1 MATKTLTV
9 PQVGDWVE
17 IKKPRKGRSF
27 LKKGS
32 VWQVENINQEK
43 QCLKG
48 LGENGYSTE
57 YLWFDEIIP
66 CSPPLVKVEETE
78 PKLSQSFDPAWDDP
92 DSVVNRSNLG
102 DNLPLNDEQ
111 AIAIM
116 DAAKINKLESEVV
129 GENAETIETSLQ
141 PEILDAGSRVA
152 IAIPDLGDTSTL
164 NMKKLLL
171 WAGELPEKEL
181 NQVIDAIVG
190 LRAARF
196 PTGEET
202 STPNGAIE
210 EKMINGCGP
219 YKYLRYW
226 SGGRHRS
233 VYLGKA
239 G

>member
-1 MATKTLTV
+1 MPTTKTLTV

-32 VWQVENINQEK
+32 VWQVENINLEK

-48 LGENGYSTE
+48 VDANGYSTE

-66 CSPPLVKVEETE
+66 SSPPLVKVEETETE

-92 DSVVNRSNLG
+92 NSIVNKSSLGDSSTLNGLG
-102 DNLPLNDEQ
+102 DNLPLNDLGDSSTLNDLGDTSTLNDLGDGSTLNDEQ
-111 AIAIM
+111 AIA
-116 DAAKINKLESEVV
+116 
-129 GENAETIETSLQ
+129 T
-141 PEILDAGSRVA
+141 
-152 IAIPDLGDTSTL
+152 IPDLGDTSTL

-181 NQVIDAIVG
+181 NQVIDALVG

-202 STPNGAIE
+202 STPTGAIE
-210 EKMINGCGP
+210 YKMINGCGP